1 MTRHPV
7 LEVSFALNKRRE
19 SFVAIVNKNRAVFV
33 TSVENPP
40 LPRSSSSQPV
50 KTVEEICSHL
60 EAEQTEGTVVDLGH
74 GTIFVPDTR
83 TVEAVSKLESKFLTQ
98 WGKVFYFQ
106 SFLIQSFSEKKCVQ
120 CPGIV

>member
-1 MTRHPV
+1 MLVP
-7 LEVSFALNKRRE
+7 
-19 SFVAIVNKNRAVFV
+19 
-33 TSVENPP
+33 SVENPP

-74 GTIFVPDTR
+74 STILVPVTR
-83 TVEAVSKLESKFLTQ
+83 TVEAVSKPESKFLTQ

-106 SFLIQSFSEKKCVQ
+106 SIFIQSFVKFFSEEMC
-120 CPGIV
+120 